1 MNQDEK
7 RQMENQLIVMGLKRL
22 TDPML
27 VQQIALLIPDH
38 DVYLG
43 MLNECDQEKRY
54 DMYHALKPWLRFEP
68 WPLEKYLIALKE
80 RADAIASRNAPI
92 EIGEHKYQ
100 QVAPQDA
107 TGVVIDLKCSCG
119 KTASYFGETPLCAV
133 ILARQD
139 GWVRD
144 KALSKE
150 VCPKCP
156 SEDRSKRKMC
166 PTCRRRHYAPD
177 CRMITPEKPKNSL
190 PTMDGLTVN

>member
-92 EIGEHKYQ
+92 EIGERKYQ

-107 TGVVIDLKCSCG
+107 TGVVIDLRCSCG
-119 KTASYFGETPLCAV
+119 NTASYFGETPLCAV

-144 KALSKE
+144 KALGKE

-156 SEDRSKRKMC
+156 SEDRAKRKKC
-166 PTCRRRHYAPD
+166 PSCTRRHYPPD
-177 CRMITPEKPKNSL
+177 CRMLASEKPREKVL
-190 PTMDGLTVN
+190 VN